1 MGISPYDS
9 SFIDAPERLVAGM
22 FLCEAEDSGRK
33 FNNAIFAAT
42 DLSMSHKPSLPR

>member
-22 FLCEAEDSGRK
+22 FLCEAEDSGK
-33 FNNAIFAAT
+33 
-42 DLSMSHKPSLPR
+42 KVQ